1 MKAYETVIRKVY
13 HNMVDIDATGVI
25 HFANFCAKFEQSQ
38 SKNFPFPTKTD
49 DSVCQRKSG
58 QRHGPRRIEFQENL
72 HGNRAQVLLHRCV
85 RLNALLTNYRFPD
98 IQLGH
103 FARAVGFLG
112 MLGKG
117 GNKLWTILLSFY
129 WTKTNSFEIVDHAN
143 LLDGFSSTL
152 ARGDTIG
159 TQHIQQ
165 ILDVVYSPLKKIGLR
180 EYKRRIGYRNA
191 HLVRVKF
198 LATQRAKDA
207 SLSPG
212 NLHRGR
218 ARDIAARFQQ
228 LETATRA
235 ITPAKDNH

>member
-1 MKAYETVIRKVY
+1 MRTFNSPS
-13 HNMVDIDATGVI
+13 H
-25 HFANFCAKFEQSQ
+25 
-38 SKNFPFPTKTD
+38 
-49 DSVCQRKSG
+49 
-58 QRHGPRRIEFQENL
+58 
-72 HGNRAQVLLHRCV
+72 
-85 RLNALLTNYRFPD
+85 NYRFPD
-98 IQLGH
+98 IELGH

-129 WTKTNSFEIVDHAN
+129 WTKANSFEIVDHAN

-165 ILDVVYSPLKKIGLR
+165 ILDVPYFPLKKIGLR
-180 EYKRRIGYRNA
+180 RYKRQIGYWDA
-191 HLVRVKF
+191 DLVRVKF

-207 SLSPG
+207 SLPPR
-212 NLHRGR
+212 NFYRGR
-218 ARDIAARFQQ
+218 ARDLAIRFQQ

-235 ITPAKDNH
+235 TIAAEDNH